1 MARRRSP
8 RFAGF
13 IALAALLVAYGLTV
27 LVATT
32 RAQTTSTTGTTS
44 TTSTGTTSTATTA
57 TGTTSTTSSTLT
69 TNVNAV
75 AGIVVDA
82 NGVLR
87 TEMFPDLT
95 GQLARQRLA
104 AARAA
109 LAATDPGVVKPSTLR
124 KISLNRLEAAL
135 KQRQATGLG
144 ASEEMKYLAG
154 LTRLQFVFYY
164 PDTKDIVIAGPAE
177 GWMADPAGR
186 VRALSS
192 LRPVIELD
200 DLVTA
205 LRAFPPLGKPT
216 SQISCSI
223 DPTSEG
229 LQKMQQFLRDVG
241 SRFNAA
247 NASKDAQ
254 YIVAGL
260 KENLGPQ
267 DIHIRGIPADTHFA
281 QVLVEA
287 DYRMKL
293 IGIGLEH
300 PPVRQL
306 MSWVDRV
313 NPGSVSRNALQ
324 RWYFVP
330 NYECVKET
338 ADDLAM
344 ELVGN
349 GVKLVNADE
358 VVAPDGTRAA
368 SGSVDG
374 ASRAFTEAFTKRYA
388 ELAAVSPVYSQL
400 RNCIDL
406 AVAAAFIQANDY
418 YGKSGWSMPILG
430 NESDYHVQTYTAPQQ
445 VDCMINVL
453 WRGNT
458 LMTPIGG
465 GVTIQPRQAL
475 APANLLHDDD
485 GKVGQVHDQLDLKN
499 LKPDQWWWD

>member
-1 MARRRSP
+1 M
-8 RFAGF
+8 
-13 IALAALLVAYGLTV
+13 
-27 LVATT
+27 
-32 RAQTTSTTGTTS
+32 
-44 TTSTGTTSTATTA
+44 
-57 TGTTSTTSSTLT
+57 
-69 TNVNAV
+69 
-75 AGIVVDA
+75 
-82 NGVLR
+82 
-87 TEMFPDLT
+87 
-95 GQLARQRLA
+95 
-104 AARAA
+104 
-109 LAATDPGVVKPSTLR
+109 R

-135 KQRQATGLG
+135 KQRQDNGMP
-144 ASEEMKYLAG
+144 ASEEMKHLAG
-154 LTRLQFVFYY
+154 LTRVQFVFYY

-177 GWMADPAGR
+177 GWMTDPAGR

-205 LRAFPPLGKPT
+205 LRAFPPMGKPT

-223 DPTSEG
+223 DPTQEG
-229 LQKMQQFLRDVG
+229 LQKMQQFLREVG

-254 YIVAGL
+254 YIVTGL
-260 KENLGPQ
+260 KESLGSQ
-267 DIHIRGIPADTHFA
+267 DIHIRGVPADTHFA

-300 PPVRQL
+300 PPLRQM

-313 NPGSVSRNALQ
+313 SPGAVSRNALQ
-324 RWYFVP
+324 RWFFVP

-358 VVAPDGTRAA
+358 VVAPDGSRAA
-368 SGSVDG
+368 SGTVDP
-374 ASRAFTEAFTKRYA
+374 ASRAFTEAFTKRYT
-388 ELAAVSPVYSQL
+388 ELAAVSPVYAQL

-418 YGKSGWSMPILG
+418 YGKSGWTMPLLG
-430 NESDYHVQTYTAPQQ
+430 DESGYRVQTLTAPQQ

-453 WRGNT
+453 WRGQT

-465 GVTIQPRQAL
+465 GVNIQAKKAL
-475 APANLLHDDD
+475 EHDNLLHDDD
-485 GKVGQVHDQLDLKN
+485 GKVGQVHDQVDLKS

>member
-1 MARRRSP
+1 MACHRSIKFGKTTWLP
-8 RFAGF
+8 
-13 IALAALLVAYGLTV
+13 AAVAV
-27 LVATT
+27 VCFVFSAASSD
-32 RAQTTSTTGTTS
+32 AQTTSSGTTS
-44 TTSTGTTSTATTA
+44 TTSTSSTSTS
-57 TGTTSTTSSTLT
+57 TSTTSSTLT

-75 AGIVVDA
+75 AGVVVDA

-87 TEMFPDLT
+87 TEMFPDVT

-109 LAATDPGVVKPSTLR
+109 LAATDPGVVKPSPLR

-135 KQRQATGLG
+135 KQRQDSGLP
-144 ASEEMKYLAG
+144 ASEEMKHLAG
-154 LTRLQFVFYY
+154 LTRLQYVFYY
-164 PDTKDIVIAGPAE
+164 PETKDIVIAGPAE

-200 DLVTA
+200 DLIAA
-205 LRAFPPLGKPT
+205 LRAFPPQGQPT

-223 DPTSEG
+223 DPTQEG
-229 LQKMQQFLRDVG
+229 LQRMQQFLRETG
-241 SRFNAA
+241 TRLAPSGA
-247 NASKDAQ
+247 NSAGN
-254 YIVAGL
+254 IVNGL
-260 KENLGPQ
+260 KDSLGPEN
-267 DIHIRGIPADTHFA
+267 IHIRGVPPDTHFA
-281 QVLVEA
+281 QVMVEA

-313 NPGSVSRNALQ
+313 NPGAVSRNALQ

-344 ELVGN
+344 ELVGD

-358 VVAPDGTRAA
+358 VVGPDGTRAS
-368 SGSVDG
+368 SGTVDI
-374 ASRAFTEAFTKRYA
+374 ASRAFTEAFTKRYG
-388 ELAAVSPVYSQL
+388 ELAAVSPVYAQL

-406 AVAAAFIQANDY
+406 AVAAAFIQWRDL
-418 YGKSGWSMPILG
+418 YGKAGWNMPLLG
-430 NESDYHVQTYTAPQQ
+430 DENSYRVQTYQAPQQ
-445 VDCMINVL
+445 VDCMINVV
-453 WRGNT
+453 WRGST
-458 LMTPIGG
+458 MMTPIGG
-465 GVTIQPRQAL
+465 GVTIQPRKAL
-475 APANLLHDDD
+475 NQENLLHDDD
-485 GKVGQVHDQLDLKN
+485 GKVGQVHDGIDLKN